1 MKLTIVLDYEESIS
15 HIRLII
21 PFHMASQITVLNYY
35 FSNYYFLNN
44 NVIKFVIATCIFVF
58 KGLVFFQRVF
68 Y

>member
-21 PFHMASQITVLNYY
+21 SFHMASQITVLNYY
-35 FSNYYFLNN
+35 LNN
-44 NVIKFVIATCIFVF
+44 NVKVVIATCIFVF
-58 KGLVFFQRVF
+58 QGLVLFQRVF